1 MSLLSRVRG
10 LFARD
15 AGDTIRVHLLMKGRI
30 GAGWYD
36 VDRDLRVPPGTTLDG
51 FIAAAEREG
60 IRLRDALEHS
70 PHLRHTLMLNGDRCA
85 VDENAG
91 RVLADGDEIYL
102 LAPLAG
108 G

>member
-1 MSLLSRVRG
+1 VSLLDRVRSVLG
-10 LFARD
+10 RG
-15 AGDTIRVHLLMKGRI
+15 AGDTIRVHLLLKGKI

-36 VDRDLRVPPGTTLDG
+36 VDRELRVPAGTTLDG

-70 PHLRHTLMLNGDRCA
+70 PHLRHTLMLNGDRCD